1 MSEQDNTI
9 SDEYKSLRE
18 KELSKEIISYTGIGE
33 GDDDFTYDT
42 IQEVIDAS
50 PLAEKVTFLW
60 EDGMYLDSK
69 YKYEDSDQLF
79 EIFSYDEL
87 TFDTSGEPEEW
98 VTLVKQMLTVV
109 DNDSMEINE
118 SSIFGIEE

>member
-1 MSEQDNTI
+1 MSENDDMTNAYKAAR
-9 SDEYKSLRE
+9 DEALA
-18 KELSKEIISYTGIGE
+18 KEVISYTGIGE

-50 PLAEKVTFLW
+50 PLKEKVTFLW

-69 YKYEDSDQLF
+69 YKYDNSDKLF

-87 TFDTSGEPEEW
+87 TFDTTGEPEEW
-98 VTLVKQMLTVV
+98 VTLVKQMLIVV
-109 DNDSMEINE
+109 DDDSMDINE
-118 SSIFGIEE
+118 TSIFGIDE